1 MVDTARSGNSKVWSS
16 RRASCIGT
24 LSAVLCIQALLFP
37 RAAAAGEPPA
47 PAANEA
53 ALQAPMS
60 GASPAAPADSTPR
73 RPPLPGQLS
82 TRFGIDDASP
92 EASVPTVQER
102 NRSPLEFGYYLQDLL
117 ERAEKARK
125 NKDYSTVIRYYRA
138 VAKAVP
144 DNAKGWSKLC
154 EAYEVVHD
162 RDRAIVA
169 CRYAIE
175 RPAAEVQDFVRY
187 VHLII
192 DTPEVTSKEKTELD
206 AVLTHLDEADAT
218 GIVANHLRCEVG
230 VKLKSVALM
239 ETCLKVLATKAPDD
253 PKTVVFQWAL
263 AVMKGQTEEANR
275 LLVYA
280 RAAGVGSENVER
292 MESVTPSAR
301 GASWRRAGIAGAT
314 ALVGLALLAGLLVA
328 IRRRRSPTSRPAT

>member
-1 MVDTARSGNSKVWSS
+1 MVDTARSGNSKVRSS
-16 RRASCIGT
+16 RRTACVGT
-24 LSAVLCIQALLFP
+24 LSAALCIHALLFP
-37 RAAAAGEPPA
+37 AATL
-47 PAANEA
+47 AANEA
-53 ALQAPMS
+53 APQAAMS
-60 GASPAAPADSTPR
+60 GTPAAAGTADATPR

-92 EASVPTVQER
+92 EASVPSVQER
-102 NRSPLEFGYYLQDLL
+102 NRNPLEFGYYLQDLL
-117 ERAEKARK
+117 EKAEKARK

-175 RPAAEVQDFVRY
+175 RPAAEAQDFVRY

-192 DTPEVTSKEKTELD
+192 DTPQVTAKEKTELD

-218 GIVANHLRCEVG
+218 GLVANHLRCEVG
-230 VKLKSVALM
+230 VKLKSVGLM
-239 ETCLKVLATKAPDD
+239 ETCLKVLAKKAPDD
-253 PKTVVFQWAL
+253 PKTVVFRWAL

-280 RAAGVGSENVER
+280 RAAGVGTENVER
-292 MESVTPSAR
+292 MESITPSAR
-301 GASWRRAGIAGAT
+301 GTSWRRAGIAGAT
-314 ALVGLALLAGLLVA
+314 AVVGLALLAGLLAA